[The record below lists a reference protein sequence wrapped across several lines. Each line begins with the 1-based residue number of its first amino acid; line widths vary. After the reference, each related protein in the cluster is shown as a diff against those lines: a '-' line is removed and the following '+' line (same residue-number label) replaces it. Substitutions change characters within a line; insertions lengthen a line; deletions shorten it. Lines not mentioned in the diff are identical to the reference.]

1 MVNEWFKHKLSW
13 EDKAKENPLF
23 AVMSAERFADKGSN
37 PEDWSA
43 EDLQAFFAK
52 GQFMFD
58 NFLRPVIE
66 RIPLRPENTFIVEY
80 GSGMGRILKAVKAA
94 GFECAGIDISPTM
107 LGYSRQL
114 VPEVSRLAL
123 LDKYGHCDIPDTSAD
138 FVYSYAVIQHIS
150 VLSSVRSA
158 IAEMCRI
165 LKPGGILKLQFRTLD
180 LPFRILNLEN
190 RAKVYNFEHRSFLLR
205 GVKFSNRMAFA
216 KCLPPLPI
224 PSLSKHTS
232 WVGVPLSYRNLQ
244 RFLNDSGCGL
254 IGIERDVGHKKT
266 MAWALAR
273 KEH

>member
-1 MVNEWFKHKLSW
+1 MADEGYKHKLSW

-23 AVMSAERFADKGSN
+23 AVMSAEQFKDKGADPN
-37 PEDWSA
+37 DWSA

-66 RIPLRPENTFIVEY
+66 RMPLRPGNAFIVEY

-114 VPEVSRLAL
+114 VPEVSRLSL
-123 LDKYGHCDIPDTSAD
+123 LNEYGHCDIPDASAD
-138 FVYSYAVIQHIS
+138 FVFSYAVIQHIS

-165 LKPGGILKLQFRTLD
+165 VKPGGILKIQFRTLD
-180 LPFRILNLEN
+180 PPFRMLNLED
-190 RAKVYNFEHRSFLLR
+190 RVKVYNFEHRSFVLR
-205 GVKFSNRMAFA
+205 RAKLSNR
-216 KCLPPLPI
+216 LPPLPI
-224 PSLSKHTS
+224 PSLSKHTN
-232 WVGVPLSYRNLQ
+232 WVGVPLSCRNLQ
-244 RFLNDSGCGL
+244 RFLNDSGCSL
-254 IGIERDVGHKKT
+254 IGIEGDVGQKKN
-266 MAWALAR
+266 MAWCLAR
-273 KEH
+273 KEN

>member
-66 RIPLRPENTFIVEY
+66 RIPLRPGNAFIVEY
-80 GSGMGRILKAVKAA
+80 GSGMGRILKSVKAA

-114 VPEVSRLAL
+114 VPEVSRLSL
-123 LDKYGHCDIPDTSAD
+123 LDEYGHCDIPDASAD

-150 VLSSVRSA
+150 VLSSVRTA

-180 LPFRILNLEN
+180 PPFRMLNLED
-190 RAKVYNFEHRSFLLR
+190 RAKVYNFEHRSFVLR
-205 GVKFSNRMAFA
+205 GVKLSSRRPFA
-216 KCLPPLPI
+216 KWLPLLPI

-232 WVGVPLSYRNLQ
+232 WIGVPLSCRNLQ

-254 IGIERDVGHKKT
+254 IGIEGDVGHKKK

-273 KEH
+273 KEN